1 MTAQELMKA
10 TLRVL
15 GVIGRGRTAGAP
27 LLAETFEALKIMLRG
42 LSIEP
47 GGLYKIDIETFTLDG
62 SDSYTI
68 GDGATFDMVRPVD
81 IVGGYTYTTGS
92 TIDYP
97 LEIIGERKYRNL
109 QFKSSQSGNA
119 LYLWYN
125 STYGATGYGTVYI
138 YPPDDTNLKIN
149 CLVPLSEPDGIT
161 DDIIFP
167 PEYDGYIKWNLAV
180 EIAPEHGKEPSR
192 TTIAHAVR
200 TKIEMEQYHRS
211 FNIEPVRIDMINS
224 PPNGGSQS
232 NNYITF

>member
-10 TLRVL
+10 SLRVL
-15 GVIGRGRTAGAP
+15 GVIGRGRTPGAD
-27 LLAETFEALKIMLRG
+27 LLNDTFEALKIMLRG

-47 GGLYKIDIETFTLDG
+47 GGLYKIDIESFNLDG
-62 SDSYTI
+62 SNSYTI
-68 GDGATFDMVRPVD
+68 GDGGDFDTVRPVN
-81 IVGGYTYTTGS
+81 IVGGYTSSS
-92 TIDYP
+92 TVDYP

-109 QFKSSQSGNA
+109 QFKDDMSGYA

-125 STYGATGYGTVYI
+125 PTYGATKLGEVYI
-138 YPPDDTNLKIN
+138 YPPDDTTLTIN
-149 CLVPLSEPDGIT
+149 TLQPLGEPDGIT
-161 DDIIFP
+161 DDVIFP
-167 PEYDGYIKWNLAV
+167 PEYDGYIKWNLAI

-192 TTIAHAVR
+192 TTIANAAR
-200 TKIEMEQYHRS
+200 TKDEMEKYHRS